1 MPAFGLTMKIPAEYE
16 NLTWYG
22 NGPDENYSDRKHG
35 ARLGIFSNKV
45 ADNVSPYSKPQEC
58 GNKTDV
64 RWFTVSDSTGNG
76 LKISAK
82 STVEFSALPYTSHE
96 LENASHHYD
105 LPNIHNTVLTINK
118 VQMGVGGDD
127 SFGRR
132 GHGGRPWVRPAGGIG
147 CRRAVWRQ
155 GQLCRLRVHR
165 LVHPDGALYRTRSG
179 TEVRSRHVWQPG

>member
-1 MPAFGLTMKIPAEYE
+1 MMPAFGLTMKIPAEYE

-127 SFGRR
+127 S
-132 GHGGRPWVRPAGGIG
+132 W
-147 CRRAVWRQ
+147 
-155 GQLCRLRVHR
+155 
-165 LVHPDGALYRTRSG
+165 GAPTHSEYLIPSDKPL
-179 TEVRSRHVWQPG
+179 EFEFCIEAFNIV